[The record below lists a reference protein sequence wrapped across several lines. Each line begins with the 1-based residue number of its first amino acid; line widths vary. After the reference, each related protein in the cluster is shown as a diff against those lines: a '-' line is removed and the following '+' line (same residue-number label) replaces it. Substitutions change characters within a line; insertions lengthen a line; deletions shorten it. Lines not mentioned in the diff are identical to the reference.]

1 MGHNSTFNR
10 EIPFQDFD
18 PKLLEGKKVQ
28 VCTVRQAQLSD
39 LSLGSLFWV
48 LKAFQVKEAGGT
60 QMITDFYDKRD
71 SGNTGMVELLQQLGV
86 QGEHGAAAPERA
98 EDVQRDM
105 STWQR
110 FCDYVRAHAEEVEVW
125 KTIGTV
131 RQGIDQVIGS
141 ESYEVPQSLERFLEE
156 LSVWVRDIDSPN
168 AVQLLHH
175 EAETTEWV
183 RRLFPDAQKEFWKI
197 DLPVVNEYRGKY
209 RDVLDSEALGENCIV
224 QRRVQDLAEKLAFK
238 GLSGSSEEQD
248 AWYQQ
253 MFDDLIEALETVN
266 TKLIIDDWVP
276 PDSGDYVAIEC
287 VQKVLVSLH
296 NIDPKLI
303 PFYLLR
309 LTPAQL
315 EYARL
320 PDEDFSH
327 GRRFPAGHHSYDPPV
342 GFTQGVVLIGEA
354 ELRKPN
360 PSLRPLHPFI
370 PFLKNAH
377 MRELHYPQALDS
389 LLLSEKFSIT
399 DLAEFWIEVL
409 KDRHDI
415 AMIPSMYTYPIAD
428 KLALSMDIPEP
439 LWNQIRDTYFSALCG
454 MALDGGFTRN
464 SVFKGDFR
472 EIPMIKRVLKERRSW
487 LTEGHS
493 LREFMD
499 RLERKLASKTSGND
513 ESDSFDCDD
522 EDDPS
527 RMFRR

>member
-1 MGHNSTFNR
+1 MANCSTFNR

-18 PKLLEGKKVQ
+18 PTLLEGKKVQ

-39 LSLGSLFWV
+39 LSLGSLFWA
-48 LKAFQVKEAGGT
+48 LKAFQAKEVGGA
-60 QMITDFYDKRD
+60 QMITDFYDKKD
-71 SGNTGMVELLQQLGV
+71 SKNAGTAELLGQLGMSD
-86 QGEHGAAAPERA
+86 GTGTSFERA

-105 STWQR
+105 SAWQK

-131 RQGIDQVIGS
+131 RQGIGQVIGS

-156 LSVWVRDIDSPN
+156 LSVWARDIDSPD

-175 EAETTEWV
+175 EVETTEWV

-209 RDVLDSEALGENCIV
+209 RDVLDSEALGENSIV
-224 QRRVQDLAEKLAFK
+224 QRRVQDLAEKLACK
-238 GLSGSSEEQD
+238 GLGGSSEEQD

-266 TKLIIDDWVP
+266 TKSILDDWVP
-276 PDSGDYVAIEC
+276 PDAGDYVAIAC
-287 VQKVLVSLH
+287 AQKVLDSL
-296 NIDPKLI
+296 NTIDPKLT

-315 EYARL
+315 EYVRL

-327 GRRFPAGHHSYDPPV
+327 DRKFPEGHHSYDPPV

-370 PFLKNAH
+370 PFLKNAN

-409 KDRHDI
+409 KSRHEI
-415 AMIPSMYTYPIAD
+415 YGLPTLYTHPIVD
-428 KLALSMDIPEP
+428 KLANSSDLPEP
-439 LWNQIRDTYFSALCG
+439 LWNQIRDIYFSALVG
-454 MALDGGFTRN
+454 LSLNTNFGSN

-472 EIPMIKRVLKERRSW
+472 EIPMIKRVLRERDSW
-487 LTEGHS
+487 LIDGHP
-493 LREFMD
+493 LRKFLD
-499 RLERKLASKTSGND
+499 RLERKLASKKSPDDGL
-513 ESDSFDCDD
+513 DSFDDD
-522 EDDPS
+522 Y
-527 RMFRR
+527 